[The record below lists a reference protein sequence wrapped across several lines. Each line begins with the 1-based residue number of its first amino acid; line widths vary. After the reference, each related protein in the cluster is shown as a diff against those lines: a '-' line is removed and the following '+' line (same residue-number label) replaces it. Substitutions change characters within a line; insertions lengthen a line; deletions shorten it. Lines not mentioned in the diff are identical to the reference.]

1 MENQVFKDFTYI
13 DHPCENLNFID
24 DIIYSKFLKQQIV
37 EEYCLHASKDKILNK
52 KKCYIFQIDKIT
64 NKKILFDI
72 LKKVISHLKLKDF
85 KNDIYYFVNKKTG
98 INLNNFLLTNINE
111 KIIKSKTN
119 MFIIKTDQ
127 NNNLGLYIGSKGIIR
142 QGESKVLCESISIKN
157 NTLINKLYI
166 ITNFNVDSSGAK
178 ADGLWMD
185 EINLNNNEFESRYEP
200 SAIEFSNKNFKTCY
214 ITKESDGSKGFYY
227 RRIGCNK
234 TNGKLNK
241 LRIHFN

>member
-24 DIIYSKFLKQQIV
+24 DLIYSKFLKQQIV
-37 EEYCLHASKDKILNK
+37 EEYCLHASKDEILNK
-52 KKCYIFQIDKIT
+52 KKCYIFQIDKIK

-72 LKKVISHLKLKDF
+72 LKKTIKHLKLKNF
-85 KNDIYYFVNKKTG
+85 KNDIYNFVNKKTG
-98 INLNNFLLTNINE
+98 INLNNFILTNINE

-119 MFIIKTDQ
+119 IFIIKTDQ
-127 NNNLGLYIGSKGIIR
+127 NDNFGLYIGSTGIIT
-142 QGESKVLCESISIKN
+142 QGKPRALGESISIKN

-166 ITNFNVDSSGAK
+166 ITNFSIDSSGSK

-200 SAIEFSNKNFKTCY
+200 SAIEFSNKNFKTSY
-214 ITKESDGSKGFYY
+214 LTKESDGSKGFYY
-227 RRIGCNK
+227 RRIAYNK